1 MRSTEQRLTEQ
12 ADRHAPGSGAADLA
26 LIRRV
31 QQGDRS
37 AFDLLVVKYQHKI
50 VKLIMRYVRDHSEAL
65 DVAQEAFLK
74 AWVALPGLVAE
85 ATFRVWLFRIARN
98 ESATRARSPR
108 SAAGHPLPEVE
119 DARPGPVE
127 AAEEREGAA
136 ALRQAVGKLPATYRE
151 AYLLWT
157 HENLSYPD
165 IAGVLDV
172 TEETARWRV
181 CEARRRLTRI
191 LEKFL
196 KP

>member
-1 MRSTEQRLTEQ
+1 MRR
-12 ADRHAPGSGAADLA
+12 ARA
-26 LIRRV
+26 
-31 QQGDRS
+31 GDRE
-37 AFDLLVVKYQHKI
+37 AFDALVD
-50 VKLIMRYVRDHSEAL
+50 RYWHPVRAWLAGLTGDDHAAEDL
-65 DVAQEAFLK
+65 AQEAFLK

-85 ATFRVWLFRIARN
+85 GTFRVWLFRIARN

-108 SAAGHPLPEVE
+108 SAVGVHLPEVE

-127 AAEEREGAA
+127 VAEEREGAA
-136 ALRQAVGKLPATYRE
+136 ALREAVGKLPATYRE